1 MYLAPLFTTRCRK
14 GRSSLVSEPRDV
26 PAGLLESARE
36 DAAAARLIADAEV
49 PDRIV
54 GFHAQQAVEM
64 FLKAVLAMRGV
75 PYERT
80 HDIERLTS
88 LVSDS
93 GLEPP
98 PDIDE
103 LAQLTP
109 WAVERRYGDPFDP
122 EPLDRKWAVDIVG
135 RTEDWAAR
143 AFVPPDG

>member
-1 MYLAPLFTTRCRK
+1 MCPAQRFTTRCK
-14 GRSSLVSEPRDV
+14 KARSSPVSEPTDIPV
-26 PAGLLESARE
+26 GLLESARE
-36 DAAAARLIADAEV
+36 DAAVARLIADAEV

-64 FLKAVLAMRGV
+64 FVKAVLAMRGV
-75 PYERT
+75 GYERT

-88 LVSDS
+88 LVSNS

-98 PDIDE
+98 LDIDQ

-122 EPLDRKWAVDIVG
+122 EPLDRQWALDLVG

-143 AFVPPDG
+143 AFASGD

>member
-1 MYLAPLFTTRCRK
+1 MSK
-14 GRSSLVSEPRDV
+14 PRDV

-36 DAAAARLIADAEV
+36 DAAAARLIADVEV

-75 PYERT
+75 AYERT

-93 GLEPP
+93 GLELP
-98 PDIDE
+98 PDTDE
-103 LAQLTP
+103 LARLTP

-122 EPLDRKWAVDIVG
+122 EPLDRQWAVDLVG
-135 RTEDWAAR
+135 RTEGWAAR
-143 AFVPPDG
+143 AFAPSDG

>member
-1 MYLAPLFTTRCRK
+1 M
-14 GRSSLVSEPRDV
+14 SEPKEIAV
-26 PAGLLESARE
+26 GLLESARG
-36 DAAAARLIADAEV
+36 DADAARLVADAEV

-75 PYERT
+75 AYERT

-88 LVSDS
+88 LVSNS
-93 GLEPP
+93 GLELPAE
-98 PDIDE
+98 IDE

-122 EPLDRKWAVDIVG
+122 EQLDRQWAVNLVG
-135 RTEDWAAR
+135 RTEDWAAQ
-143 AFVPPDG
+143 AFAASAR

>member
-1 MYLAPLFTTRCRK
+1 VPEPND
-14 GRSSLVSEPRDV
+14 VS
-26 PAGLLESARE
+26 AGLLESARE
-36 DAAAARLIADAEV
+36 EADAARLIADAEV

-64 FLKAVLAMRGV
+64 FLKAVLAQQGV
-75 PYERT
+75 GYERT

-88 LVSDS
+88 LVADS

-103 LAQLTP
+103 LPQLTP

-122 EPLDRKWAVDIVG
+122 EPLDRQWAVDIVG
-135 RTEDWAAR
+135 RTEDWASR
-143 AFVPPDG
+143 AFTPTDD

>member
-1 MYLAPLFTTRCRK
+1 M
-14 GRSSLVSEPRDV
+14 SEPKEIA
-26 PAGLLESARE
+26 AGLLESARG

-75 PYERT
+75 GYERT
-80 HDIERLTS
+80 HDLERLTS
-88 LVSDS
+88 LVANS
-93 GLEPP
+93 GLELPAE
-98 PDIDE
+98 IDE

-122 EPLDRKWAVDIVG
+122 EQLDRQWAVNLVG
-135 RTEDWAAR
+135 RTEDWAVQ
-143 AFVPPDG
+143 AFAKPAG